1 MTFEWLRTAGWLH
14 AQRIGGYLRL
24 IAAINVVTVIVLV
37 ATSHSGID
45 ANGFLLGTDFISFWT
60 AARLGQLGT
69 SAYDVAAHVAL
80 QRQTYAPPASYTA
93 FFYPPPF
100 LLYCWPLGYF
110 GYFPAL
116 AVWLGVTGAG
126 YAVALRAWLG
136 RADWWA
142 LAAFPPVLITVLHG
156 QSSFLLAALLGGG
169 VWLIAQRR
177 PVLGG
182 VLLGLAV
189 FKPQFGVL
197 LPLVLLAA
205 REWRAVLA
213 AATAALVLAAAAT
226 AAFGAQVWS
235 EWWAVTATA
244 QAAMA
249 DGAVGFAKLQSL
261 FAALR
266 LLGVP
271 SGAAYAAQLALAAL
285 VAAGLVRLA
294 WRRGFTLEVGAALLA
309 GTVLAT
315 PFVLDYDL
323 VVLAFPIALLARST
337 PLPWE
342 RSATALA
349 FIAPAI
355 GRGLALMTAIA
366 IMLPAAIG
374 LFAVLVRRA
383 DLANGGRSKD

>member
-1 MTFEWLRTAGWLH
+1 MRVA
-14 AQRIGGYLRL
+14 GYLRL
-24 IAAINVVTVIVLV
+24 IAALNVAAVIVLV
-37 ATSHSGID
+37 ATSHRGVD
-45 ANGFLLGTDFISFWT
+45 ANGFLLGTDFLSFWT
-60 AARLGQLGT
+60 AARLSHLGS

-100 LLYCWPLGYF
+100 LLYCWPLGYL

-116 AVWLGVTGAG
+116 ALWLGVTGAG
-126 YAVALRAWLG
+126 YALALRAWLG
-136 RADWWA
+136 RANWWA

-177 PVLGG
+177 PLLGG

-197 LPLVLLAA
+197 CPLVLLAS
-205 REWRAVLA
+205 REWRALLA
-213 AATAALVLAAAAT
+213 AGITALVLAAAVT
-226 AAFGAQVWS
+226 AAFGVQVWN

-249 DGAVGFAKLQSL
+249 DGAVSFAKLQSL

-266 LLGVP
+266 LVGVP
-271 SGAAYAAQLALAAL
+271 TGAAYAAQLALAAV
-285 VAAGLVRLA
+285 VAAVLAALA
-294 WRRGFTLEVGAALLA
+294 WRRGFTAEVGAAMLA
-309 GTVLAT
+309 GTVLVT

-323 VVLAFPIALLARST
+323 VVLAFPIALLARAQ

-342 RSATALA
+342 RSAAALA
-349 FIAPAI
+349 FITPAV
-355 GRGLALMTAIA
+355 GRSLALLTGIA
-366 IMLPAAIG
+366 VMVPVAIG
-374 LFAVLVRRA
+374 LFAVLARRA